1 MGTSFTVAPAPSTV
15 IMPLVHD
22 DVRAVDPSTADM
34 LAKPSHAA

>member
-1 MGTSFTVAPAPSTV
+1 
-15 IMPLVHD
+15 MPLVYD